1 MAFDAGAIEARLTIN
16 PSEFNS
22 ELAAAEA
29 KLDALTKDHKVR
41 ISAVFDNA
49 SLSRARKM
57 FADLDNMISR
67 DAAQRLR
74 SSPQGSVLGA
84 LNSLFSPHPVS
95 GAPTP
100 QMSAQSGLLGQMIT
114 QQGGG
119 GPAVGAA
126 AASPVRQAPGNA
138 APAASTDNIIK
149 QVLTG
154 GGGTAAGGASLQQ
167 QPAILSAVPQLQQL
181 QQLLG
186 QISDGMSGPGQAG
199 TEAVAAFQA
208 QLTQAATALDALNQA
223 IAAPQQLDVDNT
235 EALASV
241 AQVAAADEA
250 LKAMTA
256 GGTPLAGSGTENVSV
271 NVTGLAAAQQ
281 QASGLQKSLAGVGL
295 AAGASGAGMARLG
308 GAAKSAGSD
317 AEAGAKSFFDL
328 TRQVQLWGGAF
339 GSTELIGQV
348 QLWHILLDGLIETSV
363 IVVET
368 TLTMAQTIIT
378 TLPIWKQLYTNI
390 KSTDEVAHAFGL
402 SLGPVHIGLSQLQKD
417 LQPGILELYGGA
429 MGLIGHQSSVAA
441 GGIQMV
447 VTGFDDWI
455 AKLDLFTK
463 AQGSSGAM
471 LVSGYNIMKQL
482 AAIVDTLGV
491 AFENLLKSDPGTVHY
506 LLDVVEAGAKLIQ
519 LFSEIPAPIL
529 KTVIAIHG
537 FLLWGGLLSDLVIKM
552 ASPMVK
558 LGSDLVMLAGNAGIL
573 GKSFENVSGGFLAF
587 GQNAGFFGSKIQA
600 ARIPVTDLRESVDD
614 VGTSTERTSGLLGA
628 LTGSIGVTA
637 VAIGGGVLA
646 LGALAYWMTT
656 ADTAT
661 HALISTLD
669 TGVDADNA
677 STAILAINTSISTL
691 DTAITKV
698 SPHIQTL
705 NDQTSH
711 LQDVAGK
718 NLEAFG
724 AAVGDLFTGDASWNQ
739 AGDIFAKLGNTIDV
753 SAKSMV
759 SWFGLIHSS
768 MDKASDISAFKGA
781 IINLTGEQ
789 DNLFKETG
797 GLIRQGYSYSQ
808 SLALMDL
815 AGVSA
820 GDSFALMAQK
830 VDNLIKGY
838 EEMSV
843 QGPILASAV
852 DAVTFASEQQK
863 SAVADITAGWTAFL
877 GVVTGGASAFITFE
891 QGMNTMNADAA
902 ASGASM
908 GGVGTAALVLKKSLG
923 TVSDASLTLQSQ
935 FQSQITNAE
944 AVQAALLNQASA
956 AGLGAKGTA
965 MLTQAGKDL
974 VAQLIPTASGSKE
987 ATAELYSF
995 AQLAG
1000 YTGPDNLKSLTKWL
1014 GNTKDAAKG
1023 LDKIVS
1029 TLTIDS
1035 ANLATDMNA
1044 LASALQQNLN
1054 TAMAAAIFQADGG
1067 QAAFD
1072 NFATAV
1078 RGAHGNVS
1086 DLIPTAQKLATG
1098 LIETLGNTTQA
1109 EDEFVVFAE
1118 KMGLSQKQADALW
1131 GSLNLGGKA
1140 LSAAQS
1146 AVASYSAAVT
1156 GDFKSQA
1163 AAAAK
1168 AQTGI
1173 ANLTT
1178 ATSENGYESQKA
1190 QAARQQL
1197 IADLIGCGVKSG
1209 TATTAVDSYSA
1220 AVAQN
1225 GADSSQAAA
1234 ARKVLITDILDAGSN
1249 AAAGQTELANYTAA
1263 VKDNGA
1269 KSDAAR
1275 AARAALIK
1283 DLEATGLNAQ
1293 AANGLVDGLTG
1304 SLQGLVKGSPYAV
1317 KLKET
1322 GAGTFVING
1331 NVAPTPS
1338 GGVNYNTAV
1347 TKAEGGLITGGSGPT
1362 ADDVLIRASGG
1373 EWVVQASSVAKYGGP
1388 AMAAVNAGKAMIAYA
1403 AGGAVPGYSG
1413 GIGGL
1418 AGATATD
1425 WYDFQSA
1432 VTDAME
1438 KSMTTAFRTAAAA
1451 AVAGMKGTAAA
1462 YNGPGTLSAQAIMGY
1477 WTGAGGP
1484 GGQTANIAQAITGPE
1499 SGRRPG
1505 AVQQGQPYG
1514 CVPLDTRILTRRG
1527 WLAHDQVRPGDQTIG
1542 YNPDSGRSEW
1552 TLITA
1557 VHHYDDAEVWRI
1569 GNNRWHADVTPDH
1582 RWWSDTETETGT
1594 RGEFVRTRDLGA
1606 HHRIRLAAPADTDG
1620 IPGLFLH
1627 ECAIIGWLM
1636 GDGHVGKGQ
1645 NHGVP
1650 ADCWEARIYQSKP
1663 GQVIKI
1669 RALLAGIPHTERTRQ
1684 RGPVRMLSH
1693 EFRLSRAYAN
1703 DLLKRA
1709 HWGEMTPEEFV
1720 LALSPDQRIAWL
1732 AAMIDAEGNHIKD
1745 TVAERG
1751 PSRGARPAPGTFTR
1765 ISQVDGPMQDAIT
1778 LAVYLDGWNPS
1789 RSPVQ
1794 PETSRQAHQQ
1804 PAANIGMRRPHV
1816 TAGRSHTVTILGKF
1830 AVWCVSTKLGSWTAD
1845 QDKHVFLTGNSTG
1858 WGLWQITPGD
1868 SEPQAGINSALLNP
1882 HNNAIAAVAKY
1893 RGSGGFSPWTTFEDG
1908 LYIPY
1913 LLGGIQAGL
1922 SDPAPSGY
1930 AKGGLITEPIIGFGQ
1945 HTGRS
1950 YTFGENGKEWVTPA
1964 GGPGPAGSGG
1974 VLANNLSIMMPEGAS
1989 LAAAFTEL
1997 NFRLK
2002 VAQQQGWAGLVTSG

>member
-1 MAFDAGAIEARLTIN
+1 MTFDAGAITSSLSVDTSKFDAQ
-16 PSEFNS
+16 
-22 ELAAAEA
+22 LADAKR
-29 KLDALTKDHKVR
+29 KLDDLTKDHRVK
-41 ISAVFDNA
+41 ISAVFDNGDTA
-49 SLSRARKM
+49 RARKM
-57 FADLDNMISR
+57 FADLDNAISR
-67 DAAQRLR
+67 DAAQRLK
-74 SSPQGSVLGA
+74 SSPQGSVLGS

-100 QMSAQSGLLGQMIT
+100 QMSSQSGLLGRMISEP
-114 QQGGG
+114 GGG
-119 GPAVGAA
+119 GPASAAGGQGGVSPLRQVLEGAGPQGNQSGDDYIRQVVTGQGAQNANTTDAIRQVLSGNTPGNVSTEDMIRQVVTGSGPGDTSTTDTVREKTDQSSRDEVIKDATDTGDKAGSGFESMFRKHMSDAGSGGGADLGKGLLGGIGPGISGVSAKMGLMVSGIGTAMAALPALAGVIGLGLGVALVGGAVEAAVKSSPALKAQFTVIGTDAKTMFTDAAKPLIPAVSAVLKQVPSLLKTIGPQLRSVFAAVAPQIQGIFNGLKPVISGVLGIMKAAAPAFGPVLEGLEGLVADLLPGIQVVIKAMIPFLAQFSGILGGLGKNLGKFFSDAAPAIGASMKVLGALLDLIGGLLPVIIKLGGAFATALAPVLATLAGAVKSLLPFFLTLGGVLAELAQAVLGDLGSALTALASLLAGIAPSLNILAKALGQVFSTLENTGVFAELGDAVEALVPPLAKLINALVEGLAPALPGIVGLFAELAAGVTSGLVVIIGGVAEGLTAIVKAIPPPVLGAIVDSLIAFFAAFKTFQIIKSAVLAISAVTKAMIGLDLSMDANPIALVVIAVAALGAGFYLAWQKSAAFRDAIKDIGVVMLQVGIIIVEVNRDIVNAFLEVIATVLRGLADAFGWVPGLGGKLKAASASFDDFKGHVNDAFNGSIASMKGWQKELEAGPAA
-126 AASPVRQAPGNA
+126 AASAT
-138 APAASTDNIIK
+138 SI
-149 QVLTG
+149 
-154 GGGTAAGGASLQQ
+154 
-167 QPAILSAVPQLQQL
+167 
-181 QQLLG
+181 
-186 QISDGMSGPGQAG
+186 
-199 TEAVAAFQA
+199 
-208 QLTQAATALDALNQA
+208 ATAKIN
-223 IAAPQQLDVDNT
+223 
-235 EALASV
+235 
-241 AQVAAADEA
+241 
-250 LKAMTA
+250 
-256 GGTPLAGSGTENVSV
+256 
-271 NVTGLAAAQQ
+271 
-281 QASGLQKSLAGVGL
+281 
-295 AAGASGAGMARLG
+295 
-308 GAAKSAGSD
+308 SD
-317 AEAGAKSFFDL
+317 
-328 TRQVQLWGGAF
+328 
-339 GSTELIGQV
+339 
-348 QLWHILLDGLIETSV
+348 
-363 IVVET
+363 
-368 TLTMAQTIIT
+368 
-378 TLPIWKQLYTNI
+378 
-390 KSTDEVAHAFGL
+390 
-402 SLGPVHIGLSQLQKD
+402 
-417 LQPGILELYGGA
+417 
-429 MGLIGHQSSVAA
+429 
-441 GGIQMV
+441 
-447 VTGFDDWI
+447 
-455 AKLDLFTK
+455 FT
-463 AQGSSGAM
+463 
-471 LVSGYNIMKQL
+471 
-482 AAIVDTLGV
+482 
-491 AFENLLKSDPGTVHY
+491 
-506 LLDVVEAGAKLIQ
+506 
-519 LFSEIPAPIL
+519 
-529 KTVIAIHG
+529 
-537 FLLWGGLLSDLVIKM
+537 
-552 ASPMVK
+552 
-558 LGSDLVMLAGNAGIL
+558 
-573 GKSFENVSGGFLAF
+573 
-587 GQNAGFFGSKIQA
+587 
-600 ARIPVTDLRESVDD
+600 
-614 VGTSTERTSGLLGA
+614 
-628 LTGSIGVTA
+628 
-637 VAIGGGVLA
+637 
-646 LGALAYWMTT
+646 
-656 ADTAT
+656 
-661 HALISTLD
+661 
-669 TGVDADNA
+669 
-677 STAILAINTSISTL
+677 
-691 DTAITKV
+691 
-698 SPHIQTL
+698 
-705 NDQTSH
+705 
-711 LQDVAGK
+711 
-718 NLEAFG
+718 
-724 AAVGDLFTGDASWNQ
+724 
-739 AGDIFAKLGNTIDV
+739 
-753 SAKSMV
+753 
-759 SWFGLIHSS
+759 
-768 MDKASDISAFKGA
+768 
-781 IINLTGEQ
+781 
-789 DNLFKETG
+789 
-797 GLIRQGYSYSQ
+797 
-808 SLALMDL
+808 
-815 AGVSA
+815 
-820 GDSFALMAQK
+820 
-830 VDNLIKGY
+830 
-838 EEMSV
+838 
-843 QGPILASAV
+843 
-852 DAVTFASEQQK
+852 
-863 SAVADITAGWTAFL
+863 
-877 GVVTGGASAFITFE
+877 
-891 QGMNTMNADAA
+891 
-902 ASGASM
+902 
-908 GGVGTAALVLKKSLG
+908 
-923 TVSDASLTLQSQ
+923 
-935 FQSQITNAE
+935 
-944 AVQAALLNQASA
+944 
-956 AGLGAKGTA
+956 
-965 MLTQAGKDL
+965 
-974 VAQLIPTASGSKE
+974 
-987 ATAELYSF
+987 
-995 AQLAG
+995 
-1000 YTGPDNLKSLTKWL
+1000 
-1014 GNTKDAAKG
+1014 
-1023 LDKIVS
+1023 
-1029 TLTIDS
+1029 
-1035 ANLATDMNA
+1035 
-1044 LASALQQNLN
+1044 
-1054 TAMAAAIFQADGG
+1054 
-1067 QAAFD
+1067 
-1072 NFATAV
+1072 
-1078 RGAHGNVS
+1078 
-1086 DLIPTAQKLATG
+1086 
-1098 LIETLGNTTQA
+1098 
-1109 EDEFVVFAE
+1109 
-1118 KMGLSQKQADALW
+1118 
-1131 GSLNLGGKA
+1131 
-1140 LSAAQS
+1140 
-1146 AVASYSAAVT
+1146 
-1156 GDFKSQA
+1156 SQA

-1293 AANGLVDGLTG
+1293 AANGLVDGLTS